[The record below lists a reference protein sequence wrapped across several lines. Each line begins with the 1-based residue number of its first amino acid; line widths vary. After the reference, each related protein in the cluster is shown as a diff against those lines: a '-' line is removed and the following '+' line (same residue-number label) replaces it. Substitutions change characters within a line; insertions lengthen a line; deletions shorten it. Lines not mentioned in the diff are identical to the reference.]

1 MIDIVLAKKVAKKLS
16 GFINL
21 QKICQS
27 SEHGRYN
34 L

>member
-21 QKICQS
+21 QKICHA